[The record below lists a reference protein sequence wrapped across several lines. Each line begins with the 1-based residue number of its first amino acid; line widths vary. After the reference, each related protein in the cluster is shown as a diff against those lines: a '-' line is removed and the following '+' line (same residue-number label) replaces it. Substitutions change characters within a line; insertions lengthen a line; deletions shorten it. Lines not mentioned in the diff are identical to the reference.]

1 MTHKHADLMMQYALD
16 AAETD
21 KPWERW
27 EYCVGLDVRWDA
39 CTKHPEWVTVHEY
52 RRKPSQEQID
62 KEAFSRWWNDSFDV
76 ERLTLSD
83 AWFTAL
89 EWERNR
95 S

>member
-1 MTHKHADLMMQYALD
+1 MAHKHADLMMQYALD

-21 KPWERW
+21 KPWRLW
-27 EYCVGLDVRWDA
+27 ECRNSNGMWLQMAGNPNWSVGL
-39 CTKHPEWVTVHEY
+39 EF

-62 KEAFSRWWNDSFDV
+62 KEAFNGWWSQSFD
-76 ERLTLSD
+76 EGRLDVSD
-83 AWFTAL
+83 AWFAAL

>member
-1 MTHKHADLMMQYALD
+1 MAHKHADLMMQYALD

-27 EYCVGLDVRWDA
+27 EVKDWRDNWTDLVSGPSWNIALD
-39 CTKHPEWVTVHEY
+39 Y

-76 ERLTLSD
+76 EHLTLSD

-89 EWERNR
+89 AWERNR